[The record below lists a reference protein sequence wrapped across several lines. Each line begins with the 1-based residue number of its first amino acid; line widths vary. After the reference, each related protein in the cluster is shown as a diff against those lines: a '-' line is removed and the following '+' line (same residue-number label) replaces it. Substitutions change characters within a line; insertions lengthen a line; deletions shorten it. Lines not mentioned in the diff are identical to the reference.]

1 MLDNGHLDNEQELF
15 QRIADGDEK
24 AYTAV
29 FRTYLNPL
37 YKNILKIL
45 KYESWAEEVV
55 QQLFTRLWTSRELLA
70 DVESPSSY
78 LYRMATNLSL
88 DYLRKQNREVK
99 MLFLLERQAAQQQ
112 STDTSSPDWRKVQLL
127 LDSAIETLP
136 PQRRLIYRLK
146 YNDELTYDEIAAKLS
161 LSRNTVRNH
170 ISNAIEDIRNYLL
183 EHADLASLILLSAF
197 L

>member
-1 MLDNGHLDNEQELF
+1 MQGNDRLTNEQELF
-15 QRIADGDEK
+15 SRIAEGDEK
-24 AYTAV
+24 AYTII
-29 FRTYLNPL
+29 FNTYLNPI
-37 YKNILKIL
+37 YKNVLKIL

-55 QQLFTRLWTSRELLA
+55 QQVFTRLWTRRELLRTV
-70 DVESPSSY
+70 DSPSGY

-99 MLFLLERQAAQQQ
+99 MLFLLERQAEQQQ
-112 STDTSSPDWRKVQLL
+112 TTEAGSLNWGKVQLL
-127 LDSAIETLP
+127 LDSAIQTLT
-136 PQRRLIYRLK
+136 PQRKLIYRLK
-146 YNDELTYDEIAAKLS
+146 YNDNLTYDQIAEKLS

-183 EHADLASLILLSAF
+183 EHADITSLIILWAF